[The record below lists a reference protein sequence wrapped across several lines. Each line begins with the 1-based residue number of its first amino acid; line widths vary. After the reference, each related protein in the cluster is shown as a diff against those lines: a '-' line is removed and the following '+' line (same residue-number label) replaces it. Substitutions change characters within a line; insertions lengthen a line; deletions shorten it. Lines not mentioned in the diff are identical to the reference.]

1 MHLPFIKQFI
11 FSLTAIAGIFSST
24 AFAQQNVGLP
34 TVELKTGIYRIQA
47 ELADTPKAR
56 EVGLMNRTSM
66 PTNSGMLFVFEQKAG
81 HCFWMNNTKIPLSIA
96 FIADDGKIVNIEE
109 MQAETTN
116 NHCPKAAVRY
126 ALEMNK
132 QWFSERVIVPGTIIQ
147 GLPRKQEG
155 DHSYKVK
162 NADLGLRFLW
172 GEKEMIALLAESL
185 IQSGKHSALETRRG

>member
-1 MHLPFIKQFI
+1 MPTSIKVLRNI
-11 FSLTAIAGIFSST
+11 FASALLISSSIVL
-24 AFAQQNVGLP
+24 AQVNTGLP

-47 ELADTPKAR
+47 ELADTHKAR

-66 PTNSGMLFVFEQKAG
+66 PTNSGMLFIFEQKAG

-132 QWFSERVIVPGTIIQ
+132 QWFAERVIVPGTFIT
-147 GLPRKQEG
+147 GLPKR
-155 DHSYKVK
+155 
-162 NADLGLRFLW
+162 
-172 GEKEMIALLAESL
+172 
-185 IQSGKHSALETRRG
+185 

>member
-1 MHLPFIKQFI
+1 MRSPNIKQFI
-11 FSLTAIAGIFSST
+11 FSLTVITGIFSST
-24 AFAQQNVGLP
+24 TFAQQNVGLP
-34 TVELKTGIYRIQA
+34 IIELKTGIYRIQA

-66 PTNSGMLFVFEQKAG
+66 PTNSGMLFIFEQKAG

-132 QWFSERVIVPGTIIQ
+132 QWFSERVIVPGTVIQ
-147 GLPRKQEG
+147 GLSK
-155 DHSYKVK
+155 K
-162 NADLGLRFLW
+162 
-172 GEKEMIALLAESL
+172 
-185 IQSGKHSALETRRG
+185 

>member
-1 MHLPFIKQFI
+1 MQILKQFTRQL
-11 FSLTAIAGIFSST
+11 FFA
-24 AFAQQNVGLP
+24 AFAAISTLASAQVNTGLP
-34 TVELKTGIYRIQA
+34 TIELKTGIYRIQA
-47 ELADTPKAR
+47 EVADTPKAR

-66 PTNSGMLFVFEQKAG
+66 PTNSGMLFIFEQKAG

-132 QWFSERVIVPGTIIQ
+132 QWFSDRVIAPGSVIT
-147 GLPRKQEG
+147 GLPKR
-155 DHSYKVK
+155 
-162 NADLGLRFLW
+162 
-172 GEKEMIALLAESL
+172 
-185 IQSGKHSALETRRG
+185 

>member
-1 MHLPFIKQFI
+1 MHNMLISKNNFIKLFAPLLLLGS
-11 FSLTAIAGIFSST
+11 SLAL
-24 AFAQQNVGLP
+24 AQVNTGLP
-34 TVELKTGIYRIQA
+34 TIELKAGIYRIQA

-132 QWFSERVIVPGTIIQ
+132 QWFSERVIVPGTVVT
-147 GLPRKQEG
+147 GLPKR
-155 DHSYKVK
+155 
-162 NADLGLRFLW
+162 
-172 GEKEMIALLAESL
+172 
-185 IQSGKHSALETRRG
+185 

>member
-1 MHLPFIKQFI
+1 MHNMLISKNNFIKLFAPLLLAGS
-11 FSLTAIAGIFSST
+11 SLSL
-24 AFAQQNVGLP
+24 AQVNTGLP
-34 TVELKTGIYRIQA
+34 TIELNAGIYRIQA

-132 QWFSERVIVPGTIIQ
+132 QWFSERVIVPGTVVT
-147 GLPRKQEG
+147 GLPKR
-155 DHSYKVK
+155 
-162 NADLGLRFLW
+162 
-172 GEKEMIALLAESL
+172 
-185 IQSGKHSALETRRG
+185 

>member
-1 MHLPFIKQFI
+1 MKTNNKLFLTLFALL
-11 FSLTAIAGIFSST
+11 SLLGSSQ
-24 AFAQQNVGLP
+24 AMAQVNTGLP

-47 ELADTPKAR
+47 ELANTQKAR

-66 PTNSGMLFVFEQKAG
+66 PSNSGMLFVFEERAG

-116 NHCPKAAVRY
+116 NHCPRAAIRY

-132 QWFSERVIVPGTIIQ
+132 QWFSDRVIVPGTVIQ
-147 GLPRKQEG
+147 GLPK
-155 DHSYKVK
+155 
-162 NADLGLRFLW
+162 
-172 GEKEMIALLAESL
+172 
-185 IQSGKHSALETRRG
+185 